1 MQAVVFE
8 NLSAIASHVVS
19 FSKFIFV
26 ALMRGRQ
33 TYFFDIDAV
42 TYSLISNIY
51 KNIFYLFLFFLTFE
65 LSPNSPF
72 TPAFNMLVPYCSA
85 LCSEKFF
92 EYAV

>member
-1 MQAVVFE
+1 MQVVVFE
-8 NLSAIASHVVS
+8 NLSAIASHVLS

-26 ALMRGRQ
+26 ALMIGRQ
-33 TYFFDIDAV
+33 TFIFDIDGV
-42 TYSLISNIY
+42 TYSLTSNISNIY
-51 KNIFYLFLFFLTFE
+51 FIYSFFFLTFE

-72 TPAFNMLVPYCSA
+72 TPAFILVPHCNA